1 RQAAGGRGRREHPED
16 PQARAVQGQGHPLRG
31 RARPQEGRQGRQG
44 SEVMEAAQKRLHRVR
59 RHQRVRRRVSG
70 SSERPR
76 LAVYRSNRHIYAQ
89 LIDDVAART
98 VAAASD
104 MESGVSADG
113 NKTAKAKAVGQE
125 LARRARET
133 GVERAVFDR
142 GGRLYQGRVAAV
154 AEGAREGGLTI

>member
-1 RQAAGGRGRREHPED
+1 
-16 PQARAVQGQGHPLRG
+16 
-31 RARPQEGRQGRQG
+31 
-44 SEVMEAAQKRLHRVR
+44 MEAAEKRLHRVR

-98 VAAASD
+98 VASASD
-104 MESGVSADG
+104 MESGVAADG
-113 NKTAKAKAVGQE
+113 NKTARAKAVGE
-125 LARRARET
+125 ALARRAREA
-133 GVERAVFDR
+133 GVEGAVFDR

-154 AEGAREGGLTI
+154 AEGAREGGLRI

>member
-1 RQAAGGRGRREHPED
+1 
-16 PQARAVQGQGHPLRG
+16 
-31 RARPQEGRQGRQG
+31 
-44 SEVMEAAQKRLHRVR
+44 MEAAEKRLHRVR
-59 RHQRVRRRVSG
+59 RHKRVRRRVSG

-104 MESGVSADG
+104 RESGVAAEG
-113 NKTAKAKAVGQE
+113 NKTAKAKAVGQA
-125 LARRARET
+125 LARSAREA
-133 GVERAVFDR
+133 GIEQAVFDR